1 MTEGR
6 LAGRSAVVTGAG
18 GDIGRAIAVR
28 LAREGATVIATAR
41 RESTVTDTLDEVARA
56 GGIAHPFVV
65 DITDPDGPAGILPAA
80 EREFGSVPD
89 ILVCCAGAQTF
100 ADIFELPI
108 AEWDHVFD
116 VNARG
121 TFLTIRPVADAM
133 RRAQRGSIVTVASI
147 QGRVGNPWFA
157 HYAASKA
164 AVLSLT
170 KSFAV
175 ALAPHRV
182 RVNAVAP
189 GIIDAGLARKA
200 NEELA
205 RIQGLP
211 PGEPMRR
218 RVAQV
223 PLGRAGKP
231 DDVANAVLFL
241 ASDEA
246 DYITGECLHVCGGDV
261 ML

>member
-1 MTEGR
+1 MSEGR
-6 LAGRSAVVTGAG
+6 LAGQVAVVTGAG
-18 GDIGRAIAVR
+18 GDIGRAIVVR
-28 LAREGATVIATAR
+28 LAREGAAVMGTAR
-41 RESTVTDTLDEVARA
+41 REATLEPTLDEVARV
-56 GGIAHPFVV
+56 GGKMQPLIV
-65 DITDPDGPAGILPAA
+65 DITDPEGPATIVPAV
-80 EREFGSVPD
+80 ERALGSVPD

-100 ADIFELPI
+100 GDIFELPI

-121 TFLTIRPVADAM
+121 TFLTIRPVAEAM

-147 QGRVGNPWFA
+147 QGRLGNPWFA

-164 AVLSLT
+164 AMLSLT

-175 ALAPHRV
+175 ALAPEHV

-189 GIIDAGLARKA
+189 GIIDAGLAHKA

-205 RIQGLP
+205 RLQGLP

-223 PLGRAGKP
+223 PLGRAGTP

-246 DYITGECLHVCGGDV
+246 DYITGECIHVCGGDV